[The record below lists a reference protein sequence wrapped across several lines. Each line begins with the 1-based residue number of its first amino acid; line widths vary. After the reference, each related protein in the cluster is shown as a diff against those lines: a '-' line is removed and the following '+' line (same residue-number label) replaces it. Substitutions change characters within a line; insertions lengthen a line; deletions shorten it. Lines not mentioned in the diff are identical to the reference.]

1 MPLPFIAMAVAA
13 GTQAAQ
19 GGINAIGSNQ
29 TNKALQ
35 KIDADTYDQDNKY
48 WEYNKEIRGDQYQF
62 NLTDNIFQRF
72 NQETEANYRD
82 LSALDDFKYQLAI
95 AQRQDQIN
103 ISAYNKSVD
112 TYGLQRSFN
121 NTAQAAAVAAE
132 QRKLQD
138 AVTEMSFQ
146 NQDITIKALEE
157 AGNMQARGVSG
168 RSAGKALHSVLA
180 QAGRN
185 QAILAESLV
194 SANSN
199 FNQSINKIASDKFG
213 ADLQAWGDV
222 MSKPIQSAIMSAP
235 RKLPRALIMD
245 PQKPKDPPRPKKGT
259 HPTQSPILSLAT
271 GGLNALSA
279 GYSAYKGG

>member
-1 MPLPFIAMAVAA
+1 MSGISFDPVSAA
-13 GTQAAQ
+13 TSVVSGIIGAIGANQAA
-19 GGINAIGSNQ
+19 
-29 TNKALQ
+29 KAQQ
-35 KIDADTYDQDNKY
+35 KVIADQFDQDNKI
-48 WEYNKEIRGDQYQF
+48 WEYNTEARNDQYQF
-62 NLTDNIFQRF
+62 NVQDNIFQRF
-72 NQETEANYRD
+72 NQETESNYRD
-82 LSALDDFKYQLAI
+82 LSALDEFKYQLAI

-103 ISAYNKSVD
+103 ISAFNKSVD

-245 PQKPKDPPRPKKGT
+245 PQKPKAPPRPKMGT
-259 HPTQSPILSLAT
+259 NTSQSPILSIAT
-271 GGLNALSA
+271 GIA
-279 GYSAYKGG
+279 GAAGSWTKN